1 VLKQI
6 AKRLAQPLTR
16 RVMGRVDAR
25 VAPVRKEVQAVNA
38 ELEPLRSDVGL
49 LKEHLGPAMARVQ
62 THERLTAA
70 HDAALAELSDG
81 AVALNRHL
89 PALLNAISSQNAA
102 TREARR
108 TELELREQ
116 MAGLRQR
123 LEDETDHLSKWVDEA
138 STHLAERLAQLER
151 RVEFVR
157 KEILFETRY
166 AGESR
171 GMTAESPRE
180 ITAPEIVA
188 PEKLADGADIRLNLG
203 CGHIAVEGYLNV
215 DGRPLDGVDIVA
227 EVGNLP
233 FEPGT
238 VGVIRSAHLLE
249 HFPLEELRRRLLPY
263 WGELLQ
269 PGGTFIAI
277 VPDAETMLAEHAAGR
292 LTFEEL
298 RLVTFGDQEYDGDF
312 HFNMFSKASLTELLS
327 SAGFTDVRVIEEG
340 RRNGL
345 CYEMELSAQRPT
357 DA

>member
-6 AKRLAQPLTR
+6 AKRLAQPLAR

-25 VAPVRKEVQAVNA
+25 VAPVRNEVRAVNA

-70 HDAALAELSDG
+70 HEAALAELSEG

-89 PALLNAISSQNAA
+89 PGLLNAISSQNAA
-102 TREARR
+102 AREARR
-108 TELELREQ
+108 TEMQLREE

-123 LEDETDHLSKWVDEA
+123 LEDDATHFNKRVDETGA
-138 STHLAERLAQLER
+138 LLGERLARLEQRTEFIR
-151 RVEFVR
+151 R
-157 KEILFETRY
+157 EILFETRY
-166 AGESR
+166 GGESK
-171 GMTAESPRE
+171 GMTEASAPE
-180 ITAPEIVA
+180 IVAPEIVA

-203 CGHIAVEGYLNV
+203 CGHIPVEGFLNV

-238 VGVIRSAHLLE
+238 VEAIRSAHLLE

-263 WGELLQ
+263 WLDLLR

-292 LTFEEL
+292 MTFEEL

-312 HFNMFSKASLTELLS
+312 HFNMFSKASLTDLLTG
-327 SAGFTDVRVIEEG
+327 AGFTDVCVVEEG
-340 RRNGL
+340 RRNGV
-345 CYEMELSAQRPT
+345 CYEMEFSGRRPA

>member
-1 VLKQI
+1 LKQI
-6 AKRLAQPLTR
+6 ARRLAQPFTR

-49 LKEHLGPAMARVQ
+49 LKEYLGPAMARVQ

-70 HDAALAELSDG
+70 HEAALAELSEG
-81 AVALNRHL
+81 AVALNKHL
-89 PALLNAISSQNAA
+89 PGLLNAISSQNAA

-108 TELELREQ
+108 TELQLREE
-116 MAGLRQR
+116 MAGLQQR
-123 LEDETDHLSKWVDEA
+123 LEDETGHLSKWVDEA
-138 STHLAERLAQLER
+138 SSHLGERLAQLEQ

-157 KEILFETRY
+157 REILFESRY
-166 AGESR
+166 GGESR
-171 GMTAESPRE
+171 GMTAETPRE
-180 ITAPEIVA
+180 VVAPEIVA

-203 CGHIAVEGYLNV
+203 CGHIPVEGYLNV
-215 DGRPLDGVDIVA
+215 DGRPLDDVDIVA

-238 VGVIRSAHLLE
+238 VDVIRSAHLLE
-249 HFPLEELRRRLLPY
+249 HFPVEELRRRLLPY
-263 WGELLQ
+263 WFDLLR

-292 LTFEEL
+292 MTFDEL

-312 HFNMFSKASLTELLS
+312 HFNMFSKSSLTELLT
-327 SAGFTDVRVIEEG
+327 SAGFSDVRVVEEG
-340 RRNGL
+340 RRNGV
-345 CYEMELSAQRPT
+345 CYEMEFSGQRSA

>member
-1 VLKQI
+1 MLKQI

-25 VAPVRKEVQAVNA
+25 VAPVRKEVRAVND

-49 LKEHLGPAMARVQ
+49 LKEHLAPALVRVQ
-62 THERLTAA
+62 NHERLTAA
-70 HDAALAELSDG
+70 HQAALAELSEG

-89 PALLNAISSQNAA
+89 PGLLNAISSQNAA
-102 TREARR
+102 AREARR
-108 TELELREQ
+108 TELELREE

-123 LEDETDHLSKWVDEA
+123 LEDETGHLNKWVDEA
-138 STHLAERLAQLER
+138 STHLGDRLAHLEQ
-151 RVEFVR
+151 RVEFIR
-157 KEILFETRY
+157 REILFETRY
-166 AGESR
+166 GGEAR
-171 GMTAESPRE
+171 GMTAQSPRE
-180 ITAPEIVA
+180 IVAPEIVA
-188 PEKLADGADIRLNLG
+188 PEKLGDGTDIRLNLG
-203 CGHIAVEGYLNV
+203 CGHIPVEGYLNV

-238 VGVIRSAHLLE
+238 VQVIRSAHLLE

-263 WGELLQ
+263 WFELLR
-269 PGGTFIAI
+269 PGGTFVAI
-277 VPDAETMLAEHAAGR
+277 VPDAETMLAEYAAGR
-292 LTFEEL
+292 MTFEDL

-327 SAGFTDVRVIEEG
+327 SAGFSEVRVVEEG
-340 RRNGL
+340 RRNGV
-345 CYEMELSAQRPT
+345 CYEMEFSGQRAA